1 MIIWGV
7 QKQPVK
13 RTVGRSVV
21 TWTLFALVSVSI
33 TGGFLYSIVLGKNM
47 MLGLLILFY
56 FISQLVLSS
65 MNIHHCNRLLLQ
77 NENISW
83 DDWLTKDFWET
94 KAESYFRVNKRHVGI
109 LVVGY
114 RENPIYWQQCIE
126 SIRKYSPVSL
136 VRVVCAAIDGND
148 EPDRDMEEIFYQAW
162 DCCTGTVESDLIM
175 SDISLE
181 PPIERSSLLLPHR
194 GKRHTMRSGFEYL
207 RINYP
212 HLDYVIVM
220 DSDSV
225 LKPNSIWSLVRVID
239 DNPANGCG
247 TGSLQILNRDN
258 TLTRIIDARYAYAFN
273 IERSAMS
280 AVGVMN
286 CCSGPFSIYR
296 MSCLDD
302 ELLDAFICQRFCMQ
316 PVGPGDDRHL
326 TNLILAKGYRS
337 VQCPYSV
344 AETECPVAIRRFFIQ
359 QLRWMRSFYREQPFQ
374 IYAIPVQHFYL
385 IIVTI
390 YEILFPFIMILSLIP
405 TFGVLYPSP
414 LIVFRNR
421 VIICVSV
428 IFLRTIILIVTMRRL
443 ALWYNIFM
451 LPLFFIALL
460 PMKIYALLT
469 MGIQNWMT
477 SNRLFLRQN
486 CNVDVF
492 FMWCTIALWNL
503 IYVLLIIHRFRLLS
517 PWI

>member
-1 MIIWGV
+1 MIWTV
-7 QKQPVK
+7 RKNPMK
-13 RTVGRSVV
+13 RTLGRSIVMLTV
-21 TWTLFALVSVSI
+21 FFMLSVSI
-33 TGGFLYSIVLGKNM
+33 TGGFLYSIILGKNL

-56 FISQLVLSS
+56 FVSQLVFATI
-65 MNIHHCNRLLLQ
+65 NINTCNRLLFE

-83 DDWLTKDFWET
+83 DKWLTTDYWET
-94 KAESYFRVNKRHVGI
+94 KGEPYFRVNPKNIGI

-114 RENPIYWQQCIE
+114 REDPIYWRQCIE
-126 SIRKYSPVSL
+126 SIRKHSPLAL
-136 VRVVCAAIDGND
+136 VRVVCAAIDGNE
-148 EPDRDMEEIFYQAW
+148 EPDKKMEHEFYHAW
-162 DCCTGTVESDLIM
+162 DHCIGTVSSDLVM
-175 SDISLE
+175 SDISLDT
-181 PPIERSSLLLPHR
+181 PIDRVGLLLPHR

-207 RINYP
+207 RIHYP
-212 HLDYVIVM
+212 GLEYVIVM

-225 LKPNSIWSLVRVID
+225 VTPNAIWSLVRVID
-239 DNPANGCG
+239 ENPANGCG

-258 TLTRIIDARYAYAFN
+258 VLTKIIDARYAYAFN

-302 ELLDAFICQRFCMQ
+302 ELLQAFILQRFCMQ

-337 VQCPYSV
+337 IQCPHSV
-344 AETECPVAIRRFFIQ
+344 AKTECPTIIRRFFIQ
-359 QLRWMRSFYREQPFQ
+359 QMRWMRSFYREQPFQ

-390 YEILFPFIMILSLIP
+390 YEILFPFIMVLSLIP
-405 TFGVLYPSP
+405 TFGVLYPSSS
-414 LIVFRNR
+414 IVFRNR
-421 VIICVSV
+421 IIMCIAI
-428 IFLRTIILIVTMRRL
+428 IFMRTLILIVTMRRL
-443 ALWYNIFM
+443 SLWYNLFM

-477 SNRLFLRQN
+477 SNRLFLSHQ
-486 CNVDVF
+486 CNIDVF
-492 FMWCTIALWNL
+492 FMWCAIGIWNVL
-503 IYVLLIIHRFRLLS
+503 YVLLIVHRFRLLPS
-517 PWI
+517 WV